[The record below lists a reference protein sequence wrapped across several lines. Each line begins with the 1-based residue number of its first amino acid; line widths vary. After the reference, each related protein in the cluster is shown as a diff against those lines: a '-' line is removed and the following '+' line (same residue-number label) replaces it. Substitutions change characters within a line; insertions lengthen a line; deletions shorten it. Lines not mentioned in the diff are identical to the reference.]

1 MDLVREEGLIR
12 VYSQAGDYIGLLG
25 TRTSNGLGLL
35 GQNDSVTFEAYITA
49 EQNKPNDS
57 DSSIAININIYG
69 LTQAFNRV
77 GDSLSD
83 ANLFLQRP
91 LEYDSAFEYR
101 NPHYFQI
108 PEMALANLQLGND
121 PANDKSTDGQ
131 QRAYRVQ
138 DGLSDLLSAATD
150 RLRVFNLCAISDRLS
165 TALLEYGP
173 TLSFIPT
180 LAMPTIFFF
189 ANL

>member
-1 MDLVREEGLIR
+1 MDLIREESLIR
-12 VYSQAGDYIGLLG
+12 VYSQAGEYIGLLE
-25 TRTSNGLGLL
+25 TSTSEVLGLL
-35 GQNDSVTFEAYITA
+35 GQNDPVTFEAYIPA
-49 EQNKPNDS
+49 KQKDSRNS
-57 DSSIAININIYG
+57 DSSVAININIYG
-69 LTQAFNRV
+69 LSQASNRV

-91 LEYDSAFEYR
+91 LKYDSAFEYR

-108 PEMALANLQLGND
+108 PQLALANLQLGNE
-121 PANDKSTDGQ
+121 PADIKSTDGQ
-131 QRAYRVQ
+131 QKVYRVQ

-150 RLRVFNLCAISDRLS
+150 RLRVFNPCAISDRLS
-165 TALLEYGP
+165 TTLLEYGL

-180 LAMPTIFFF
+180 LATPAIFFF